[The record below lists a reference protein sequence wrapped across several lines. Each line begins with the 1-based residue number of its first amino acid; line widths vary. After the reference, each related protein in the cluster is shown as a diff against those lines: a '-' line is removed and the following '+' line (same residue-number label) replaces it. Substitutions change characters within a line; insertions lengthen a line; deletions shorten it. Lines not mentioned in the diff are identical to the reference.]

1 MRAICHGRR
10 VNSVSPPVP
19 CAYRRA
25 VEIRKADLGD
35 PALADAW
42 YGVYARA
49 DRFERP
55 FAAPWLRPEISEQY
69 VPNLRRDA
77 SAWAGVVD
85 GHIVCVGT
93 IELSLLDNTH
103 SATLRVYTDPPQR
116 RRGYGSAM
124 LQHLEG
130 LAREA
135 GRRTSYLEAHY
146 PLDAPADGKGSV
158 AADFA
163 TAQGYTFGL
172 GDIMRSLPLPVP
184 ERTLLA
190 LSAEAEPHHED
201 YRLEVLSGR
210 IPDRWVEDY
219 VALEAGIA
227 TESPMG
233 DLEIE
238 AFSTAVEPYREGEER
253 IARQGRVSYHAL
265 ALHGEEVVGY
275 TTVTVAR
282 SDRSK
287 GYQWGTLVS
296 GRHRGHRLGLAL
308 KVANLRQV
316 QRHEPDMASII
327 TWNAEANGPMI
338 SVNEQLGYVAVERL
352 GEFEKRW

>member
-1 MRAICHGRR
+1 MDISK
-10 VNSVSPPVP
+10 VDLSNT
-19 CAYRRA
+19 A
-25 VEIRKADLGD
+25 V
-35 PALADAW
+35 ADAW
-42 YGVYARA
+42 YEVYAAA

-55 FAAPWLRPEISEQY
+55 FAAPWLRPEIPEQY

-85 GHIVCVGT
+85 GQIVCVGT

-103 SATLRVYTDPPQR
+103 SATLGVYTDPPAR

-124 LQHLEG
+124 LAHLEG
-130 LAREA
+130 IAREA

-146 PLDAPADGKGSV
+146 PLDSPPDGRGSA

-163 TAQGYTFGL
+163 VAQGYTFGL
-172 GDIMRSLPLPVP
+172 GDIMRSLPLPISQ
-184 ERTLLA
+184 ERLAA
-190 LSAEAEPHHED
+190 LSAAAEPHHQD
-201 YRLEVLSGR
+201 YRLEVFSGR
-210 IPDRWVEDY
+210 VPAEWVADY

-227 TESPMG
+227 TQAPTG

-238 AFSTAVEPYREGEER
+238 PFSTAVEPFRDGEER
-253 IARQGRVSYHAL
+253 VARQGRVTYHAL
-265 ALHGEEVVGY
+265 ALWRDEVVAF

-282 SDRSK
+282 SEPTV

-296 GRHRGHRLGLAL
+296 SSHRGHRLGLAL

-316 QRHEPDMASII
+316 QEHEPDTRSIV
-327 TWNAEANGPMI
+327 TWNAETNGPMI
-338 SVNEQLGYVAVERL
+338 SVNEQLGYVPVERL